1 MTTIT
6 SAAFAVTT
14 PNGLTTP
21 PTAYSIQSGDV
32 SGGIVIPASFF
43 STAASYGQAGFLP
56 EKLFLFFVTATA
68 GTSFE
73 AIIKATV
80 ATTDVPNSAPPFP
93 AANAGDLT
101 LNINAVGTYP
111 VFGLTSGRF
120 LQPDGSIHVNFS
132 GTLGATTMYGYVQPY
147 APIGPRG

>member
-14 PNGLTTP
+14 PNGITTP
-21 PTAYSIQSGDV
+21 PTAYSLQSSDITN
-32 SGGIVIPASFF
+32 GITIPASFF
-43 STAASYGQAGFLP
+43 TTAASYGQNGFLP

-68 GTSFE
+68 GTSLT
-73 AIIKATV
+73 AIIKATQ
-80 ATTDVPNSAPPFP
+80 ASTDVPNSATPYPL
-93 AANAGDLT
+93 ANQGDLP
-101 LNINAVGTYP
+101 LNINAIGTYP

-120 LQPDGSIHVNFS
+120 GQVDGSISIKFT